1 MSWILVA
8 LLAYSLLAIANLM
21 DKFLIDNV
29 LPSSKAYTFLICLM
43 GLVVFVAAPWFLKW
57 PGFLPFLLDITVGFI
72 FSIALYFLYESLRR
86 GEASRV
92 LVFIGGMTPVFS
104 LLFSILFFKEHFTNN
119 QLIGVATILVGVLI
133 IALLP
138 QSRTYLTRILKKVK
152 IEQKSF
158 SHALLFALIS
168 ALSYS
173 LYFIISKYTYSF
185 QPFLSAFIWSRLGA
199 AIFVF
204 LFLISKKD
212 RKKVM
217 AAIGKKN
224 PNKNKI
230 LVFVNQGFGSAGF
243 MLQNYAIFLGS
254 VTLVNALQ
262 GFQYAFLLLISTVLA
277 IMSPKLLK
285 ETFSW
290 RIVVQKG
297 LAIIVVGVGIYFL
310 TI

>member
-1 MSWILVA
+1 
-8 LLAYSLLAIANLM
+8 
-21 DKFLIDNV
+21 
-29 LPSSKAYTFLICLM
+29 
-43 GLVVFVAAPWFLKW
+43 
-57 PGFLPFLLDITVGFI
+57 
-72 FSIALYFLYESLRR
+72 
-86 GEASRV
+86 
-92 LVFIGGMTPVFS
+92 
-104 LLFSILFFKEHFTNN
+104 
-119 QLIGVATILVGVLI
+119 
-133 IALLP
+133 
-138 QSRTYLTRILKKVK
+138 
-152 IEQKSF
+152 
-158 SHALLFALIS
+158 
-168 ALSYS
+168 
-173 LYFIISKYTYSF
+173 
-185 QPFLSAFIWSRLGA
+185 
-199 AIFVF
+199 
-204 LFLISKKD
+204 
-212 RKKVM
+212 M

>member
-1 MSWILVA
+1 MSWIIVA
-8 LLAYSLLAIANLM
+8 LLAYSLLAIANLI

-43 GLVVFVAAPWFLKW
+43 GLVVFAVAPWFLKW
-57 PGFLPFLLDITVGFI
+57 PGIFPFLLNILVGFV
-72 FSIALYFLYESLRR
+72 FAIALYFLYESLRR

-104 LLFSILFFKEHFTNN
+104 LLFSVLFFKEHFTDN
-119 QLIGVATILVGVLI
+119 QWLGMIIILIGVLI
-133 IALLP
+133 IAFLP
-138 QSRTYLTRILKKVK
+138 KSRTYLTRILKKAK

-158 SHALLFALIS
+158 SNALLFALLS
-168 ALSYS
+168 ALAYS

-204 LFLISKKD
+204 LFLIRRSD
-212 RKKVM
+212 RKQIRS
-217 AAIGKKN
+217 AINKKN
-224 PNKNKI
+224 PNQNKL
-230 LVFVNQGFGSAGF
+230 LVLLNQGFGSVGF
-243 MLQNYAIFLGS
+243 MLQNYAIFLGA
-254 VTLVNALQ
+254 VALVNALQ

-290 RIVVQKG
+290 RIVLQKG
-297 LAIIVVGVGIYFL
+297 LAIIIVGLGIYFL